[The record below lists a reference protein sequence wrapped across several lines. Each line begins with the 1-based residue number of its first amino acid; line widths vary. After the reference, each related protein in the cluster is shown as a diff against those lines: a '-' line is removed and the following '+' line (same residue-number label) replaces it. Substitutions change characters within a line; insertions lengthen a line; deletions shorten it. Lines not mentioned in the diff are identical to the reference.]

1 MMYEVKK
8 SEEMFTSEI
17 MSEND
22 FFEFATYLDGREITD
37 EEIAV
42 NVILN
47 NDYCAVYKLDEED
60 FR

>member
-1 MMYEVKK
+1 MYEVKK

-17 MSEND
+17 MSVSE
-22 FFEFATYLDGREITD
+22 FFEFATHLDGREITN

-47 NDYCAVYKLDEED
+47 NDYCAVYRLY
-60 FR
+60 

>member
-17 MSEND
+17 MSVSE

-47 NDYCAVYKLDEED
+47 NDYCAVYKLY
-60 FR
+60 

>member
-1 MMYEVKK
+1 MYEVKK

-17 MSEND
+17 MSESE

-47 NDYCAVYKLDEED
+47 NDYCTVYKLDEED